1 MKLIGCFFLKLVC
14 FGSVR
19 DEADKKQKRKQSG
32 NKAEKS
38 LFTQIFFSL
47 KT

>member
-14 FGSVR
+14 FGSIR

-32 NKAEKS
+32 NKSGKIT
-38 LFTQIFFSL
+38 FYTNIF
-47 KT
+47 